1 MRSSL
6 TCQGMLGVATFL
18 LLAGVGQAGAAT
30 PAALDTWLKQ
40 AEMGPYQEAK
50 FDADALYQKA
60 KGEGKVTVYSYS
72 SRIVEVAKTF
82 EQRYP
87 GVKVQGFDMDSAE
100 IVTKVQAEQSAR
112 NYAADVVYM
121 KDPATALN
129 VLKAPGHLVNYVP
142 GDLVPL
148 LRPEHREPFLIHHLS
163 FDVLIYNAAG
173 QAKAPVSSLWDL
185 TKPEW
190 QGRVLFPDPQVLP
203 EFTEVLATI
212 VQHSPE
218 MAKEYERVFGK
229 PLQLSPG
236 VPDAGREW
244 IKRLLA
250 NKATVARST
259 NDVAK
264 AVGRAEPTKAPIGL
278 TAMSRLRDK
287 EKDPKLQFDIA
298 YDLQPVGAVTTGVLL
313 AIPSYATHPSAAKLL
328 IRWLMG
334 DAKGGEG
341 YTPYFVLGDA
351 PTRLD
356 QPLPSGMRAID
367 RRWYADPAYVWA
379 NGRAILDFWVANLK

>member
-1 MRSSL
+1 MRRL
-6 TCQGMLGVATFL
+6 LNPRTMLGLAVL
-18 LLAGVGQAGAAT
+18 LLGGIGGAFAQT
-30 PAALDTWLKQ
+30 PPALDAWLKQ
-40 AEMGPYQEAK
+40 AALGPYQEAK
-50 FDADALYQKA
+50 FDAETLYQKA
-60 KGEGKVTVYSYS
+60 KAEGRVTAYSYS
-72 SRIVEVAKTF
+72 SRIVEVGKTF

-87 GVKVQGFDMDSAE
+87 GIKVQGFDMDSAE
-100 IVTKVQAEQSAR
+100 IVTKVQAEQTAK

-129 VLKAPGHLVNYVP
+129 VLKTPDYLAYYVP
-142 GDLVPL
+142 GDLTAL
-148 LRPEHREPFLIHHLS
+148 LRLEYREPFLIHHQS
-163 FDVLIYNAAG
+163 FNVLIYNSAG

-212 VQHSPE
+212 VQHSPQ

-229 PLQLSPG
+229 ALQLSPG

-250 NKATVARST
+250 NRATLAKST
-259 NDVAK
+259 DDVATR
-264 AVGRAEPTKAPIGL
+264 VGRAEPAKAPIGL

-287 EKDPKLQFDIA
+287 EKNPKLQFDVA
-298 YDLQPVGAVTTGVLL
+298 YDLQPVAAVTTGVLL
-313 AIPSYATHPSAAKLL
+313 AIPSYAPHPNAAKLL

-341 YTPYFVLGDA
+341 YKPYFVLGDA
-351 PTRLD
+351 PTRSD
-356 QPLPSGMRAID
+356 QRLPSGMRNIE

-379 NGRAILDFWVANLK
+379 NRRAILDFWVANLK

>member
-1 MRSSL
+1 MRPSL
-6 TCQGMLGVATFL
+6 TCQGMLGVVAFL
-18 LLAGVGQAGAAT
+18 LLAGAGLAGAAT
-30 PAALDTWLKQ
+30 PAAMDAWLKQ

-50 FDADALYQKA
+50 FDADTLYQKA

-87 GVKVQGFDMDSAE
+87 GIKVQGFDMDSAE
-100 IVTKVQAEQSAR
+100 IVTKVQAEQSAK

-129 VLKAPGHLVNYVP
+129 ALKTPGHLVNYVP
-142 GDLVPL
+142 GDLVSL

-163 FDVLIYNAAG
+163 FDVLVYNSTG

-185 TKPEW
+185 TRPEW

-313 AIPSYATHPSAAKLL
+313 AVPSYATHPNAAKLL

-341 YTPYFVLGDA
+341 YAPYFVLGDA
-351 PTRLD
+351 PTRSD

>member
-1 MRSSL
+1 MRRSL
-6 TCQGMLGVATFL
+6 NRGSMLVLAAVL
-18 LLAGVGQAGAAT
+18 LGGFGLAFAQT
-30 PAALDTWLKQ
+30 PPGLDAWLRQAAL
-40 AEMGPYQEAK
+40 GPYQEAT
-50 FDADALYQKA
+50 FDVEALYQKA
-60 KGEGKVTVYSYS
+60 KADGRVTVYSYS
-72 SRIVEVAKTF
+72 SRIVEVAKSF

-87 GVKVQGFDMDSAE
+87 GIKVQGFDMDSAE
-100 IVTKVQAEQSAR
+100 IVTKVQAEQSAK

-121 KDPATALN
+121 KDPATALH
-129 VLKAPGHLVNYVP
+129 VLKNPGHLVSYVP
-142 GDLVPL
+142 GDLAAQ
-148 LRPEHREPFLIHHLS
+148 LRPEYREPFLIHHLS
-163 FDVLIYNAAG
+163 FDVLVYNSAG

-212 VQHSPE
+212 VQHSAE

-244 IKRLLA
+244 IVRLLA
-250 NKATVARST
+250 NKATVAKST

-264 AVGRAEPTKAPIGL
+264 AVGRAEPARAPIGL

-287 EKDPKLQFDIA
+287 EKDPKLQFDVA
-298 YDLQPVGAVTTGVLL
+298 YDLQPVAAVTTGVLL
-313 AIPSYATHPSAAKLL
+313 AVPSYAPHPSAAKLL

-341 YTPYFVLGDA
+341 YKPYSVLGDA
-351 PTRLD
+351 PTRSD
-356 QPLPSGMRAID
+356 QPLPSGMRAIE

>member
-1 MRSSL
+1 MRSQSIRL
-6 TCQGMLGVATFL
+6 ALLGAAVVL
-18 LLAGVGQAGAAT
+18 LLAGTGLVHAAT
-30 PAALDTWLKQ
+30 APGLEAWLKQ
-40 AEMGPYQEAK
+40 AELGPYQEAK
-50 FDADALYQKA
+50 FDGEGLYQKA
-60 KGEGKVTVYSYS
+60 KAEGRVAVYSYS
-72 SRIVEVAKTF
+72 SRIVEVGKTF

-87 GVKVQGFDMDSAE
+87 GIKVQGFDMDSTE
-100 IVTKVQAEQSAR
+100 IVTKVLAEQSAK
-112 NYAADVVYM
+112 NYVADVVYM
-121 KDPATALN
+121 KDPATALH
-129 VLKAPGHLVNYVP
+129 VLKTPGHLVGYVP
-142 GDLVPL
+142 GDLTAL
-148 LRPEHREPFLIHHLS
+148 LRPEYREPFLIHHLS
-163 FDVLIYNAAG
+163 FDVLVYNSAA

-212 VQHSPE
+212 VQHSAE

-229 PLQLSPG
+229 PLELTPG

-250 NKATVARST
+250 NRATVAKST
-259 NDVAK
+259 NDVAN
-264 AVGRAEPTKAPIGL
+264 AVGRAEPTRAPIGF

-287 EKDPKLQFDIA
+287 EKDPKLQFEVA

-313 AIPSYATHPSAAKLL
+313 AVPSYAPHPNAAKLL

-341 YTPYFVLGDA
+341 YKPYSVLGDA
-351 PTRLD
+351 PTRSD
-356 QPLPSGMRAID
+356 QPLPSGMRAIEH
-367 RRWYADPAYVWA
+367 RWYADAAYVWA
-379 NGRAILDFWVANLK
+379 NGRVILDFWLANLK

>member
-1 MRSSL
+1 MRWSFIH
-6 TCQGMLGVATFL
+6 GGILGLASL
-18 LLAGVGQAGAAT
+18 LLFAAAGLSGAAA
-30 PAALDTWLKQ
+30 PPGLDAWLKQ
-40 AEMGPYQEAK
+40 AELGPYQEAK
-50 FDADALYQKA
+50 FDAEALYQKA
-60 KGEGKVTVYSYS
+60 KAEGRVTVYSYS
-72 SRIVEVAKTF
+72 SRIVEVGKSF

-87 GVKVQGFDMDSAE
+87 GIKVQGFDMDSAE
-100 IVTKVQAEQSAR
+100 IVTKVQAEQSAK

-121 KDPATALN
+121 KDPATALH
-129 VLKAPGHLVNYVP
+129 VLKNPGHLVTFVP
-142 GDLVPL
+142 ADLTAL
-148 LRPEHREPFLIHHLS
+148 LRPEYREPFLIHHLS
-163 FDVLIYNAAG
+163 FDVLIYNSAG
-173 QAKAPVSSLWDL
+173 AGKAPVASLWDL

-218 MAKEYERVFGK
+218 MAREYERVLGK

-250 NKATVARST
+250 NRVTVAKST
-259 NDVAK
+259 NDVAT
-264 AVGRAEPTKAPIGL
+264 AVGRAEPARAPIGL

-287 EKDPKLQFDIA
+287 EKDPKLAFEVA
-298 YDLQPVGAVTTGVLL
+298 YDLQPVAAVTTGVLL
-313 AIPSYATHPSAAKLL
+313 AVPSSAPHPYSAKLL

-341 YTPYFVLGDA
+341 YKPYSVLGDA
-351 PTRLD
+351 PTRSD
-356 QPLPSGMRAID
+356 QPLPAGMRAID
-367 RRWYADPAYVWA
+367 HRWHADPAYVWA
-379 NGRAILDFWVANLK
+379 NGRAILDFWIANLK

>member
-1 MRSSL
+1 MRHAFVVRL
-6 TCQGMLGVATFL
+6 VVGLAL
-18 LLAGVGQAGAAT
+18 LLGLAGTGIAGEAA
-30 PAALDTWLKQ
+30 PAGLDAWLKQ
-40 AEMGPYQEAK
+40 AGFGPYQEAK
-50 FDADALYQKA
+50 FDAEALYQKA
-60 KGEGKVTVYSYS
+60 KAEGRVTVYSYS
-72 SRIVEVAKTF
+72 SRIVEVARTF

-87 GVKVQGFDMDSAE
+87 GIKVQAFDMDSAE
-100 IVTKVQAEQSAR
+100 IVTKVQAEQTAK

-121 KDPATALN
+121 KDPTTALH
-129 VLKAPGHLVNYVP
+129 VLKNPGHLVTYVP
-142 GDLVPL
+142 GDLAAL
-148 LRPEHREPFLIHHLS
+148 IRPEYREPFLIHHLS
-163 FDVLIYNAAG
+163 FDVLVYNSAG

-190 QGRVLFPDPQVLP
+190 QGRVQFPDPQVLP

-212 VQHSPE
+212 VQHSAE

-250 NKATVARST
+250 NRVTVAKST

-264 AVGRAEPTKAPIGL
+264 AVGRAEPARAPIGF

-287 EKDPKLQFDIA
+287 EKDPKLQFDVA
-298 YDLQPVGAVTTGVLL
+298 YDLQPVAAVTTGVLL
-313 AIPSYATHPSAAKLL
+313 AVPAYAPHPQAAKLL
-328 IRWLMG
+328 VRWLMG

-341 YTPYFVLGDA
+341 YKPYFVLGDA
-351 PTRLD
+351 PTRSD
-356 QPLPSGMRAID
+356 QPLPPGMRAIE

-379 NGRAILDFWVANLK
+379 TGRAILDFWLANLK

>member
-1 MRSSL
+1 MRSQSIRL
-6 TCQGMLGVATFL
+6 ALLGAAVVL
-18 LLAGVGQAGAAT
+18 LLAGIGLVHAAT
-30 PAALDTWLKQ
+30 APALEAWLKQ

-50 FDADALYQKA
+50 FDGEGLYQKA
-60 KGEGKVTVYSYS
+60 KAEGRVAVYSYS
-72 SRIVEVAKTF
+72 SRIVEVGKTF

-87 GVKVQGFDMDSAE
+87 GIKVQGFDMDSTE
-100 IVTKVQAEQSAR
+100 IVTKVLAEQSAK
-112 NYAADVVYM
+112 NHVADVVYM
-121 KDPATALN
+121 KDPATALH
-129 VLKAPGHLVNYVP
+129 VLKTPGHLVGYVP
-142 GDLVPL
+142 GDLTAL
-148 LRPEHREPFLIHHLS
+148 LRPEYREPFLIHHLS
-163 FDVLIYNAAG
+163 FDVLVYNSAA

-212 VQHSPE
+212 VQHSAE

-229 PLQLSPG
+229 PLELTPG

-250 NKATVARST
+250 NRATVAKST
-259 NDVAK
+259 NDVAN
-264 AVGRAEPTKAPIGL
+264 AVGRAEPTRAPIGF

-287 EKDPKLQFDIA
+287 EKDPKLQFEVA
-298 YDLQPVGAVTTGVLL
+298 YDLQPVGAVNTGVLL
-313 AIPSYATHPSAAKLL
+313 AVPSYAPHPNAAKLL

-341 YTPYFVLGDA
+341 YKPYSVLGDA
-351 PTRLD
+351 PTRSD
-356 QPLPSGMRAID
+356 QPLPSGMRAIEH
-367 RRWYADPAYVWA
+367 RWYADAAYVWA
-379 NGRAILDFWVANLK
+379 NGRVILDFWLANLK

>member
-1 MRSSL
+1 MWNAFVLRVL
-6 TCQGMLGVATFL
+6 VGMVMLLGVATVSV
-18 LLAGVGQAGAAT
+18 AGEAVPAGLDAWLRQAGF
-30 PAALDTWLKQ
+30 
-40 AEMGPYQEAK
+40 GPYQEAQ
-50 FDADALYQKA
+50 FDAEALYQKA
-60 KGEGKVTVYSYS
+60 KAEGRVTVYSYS
-72 SRIVEVAKTF
+72 SRIVEVARTF

-87 GVKVQGFDMDSAE
+87 GIKVQAFDMDSAE
-100 IVTKVQAEQSAR
+100 IVTKVLAEQTAK

-121 KDPATALN
+121 KDPSTALN
-129 VLKAPGHLVNYVP
+129 VLKAPGYLVAYVP

-163 FDVLIYNAAG
+163 FDVLIYNSAG
-173 QAKAPVSSLWDL
+173 QATSPVSSLWDL
-185 TKPEW
+185 TRPEW

-218 MAKEYERVFGK
+218 MAREYERVFGK

-250 NKATVARST
+250 NKVTVAKST

-264 AVGRAEPTKAPIGL
+264 AVGRADPARAPIGM

-298 YDLQPVGAVTTGVLL
+298 YDLQPVGAVTTGVML
-313 AIPSYATHPSAAKLL
+313 AVPSYAPHPNAAKLL
-328 IRWLMG
+328 VRWLMG

-341 YTPYFVLGDA
+341 YKPYFVLGDA
-351 PTRLD
+351 PTRSD
-356 QPLPSGMRAID
+356 QPLPPGMRLIE
-367 RRWYADPAYVWA
+367 RRWYTDPAYVWA
-379 NGRAILDFWVANLK
+379 NGRAILDFWLANLK

>member
-1 MRSSL
+1 MM
-6 TCQGMLGVATFL
+6 GPAAL
-18 LLAGVGQAGAAT
+18 LLLGGIGLAIAAT
-30 PAALDTWLKQ
+30 PPGLDAWLKQ
-40 AEMGPYQEAK
+40 VELGPYQEAK
-50 FDADALYQKA
+50 FDAEALYQKA
-60 KGEGKVTVYSYS
+60 KAEGRVTVYSYS

-87 GVKVQGFDMDSAE
+87 GIKVQAFDMDSAE
-100 IVTKVQAEQSAR
+100 IVTKVQAEQTAK

-121 KDPATALN
+121 KDPTTALH
-129 VLKAPGHLVNYVP
+129 VLKNPGHLVTYVP
-142 GDLVPL
+142 GDLTAL

-163 FDVLIYNAAG
+163 FDVLVYNSAG

-190 QGRVLFPDPQVLP
+190 QGRVQFPDPQVLP

-212 VQHSPE
+212 VQHSAE

-250 NKATVARST
+250 NRVTVARST

-264 AVGRAEPTKAPIGL
+264 AVGRAEPARAPIGF
-278 TAMSRLRDK
+278 TAMSRLRDR
-287 EKDPKLQFDIA
+287 EKDPKLQFDVA
-298 YDLQPVGAVTTGVLL
+298 YDLQPVAAVTTGVLL
-313 AIPSYATHPSAAKLL
+313 AVPAYAPHPQAAKLL
-328 IRWLMG
+328 VRWLMG

-341 YTPYFVLGDA
+341 YKPYFVLGDA
-351 PTRLD
+351 PTRSD
-356 QPLPSGMRAID
+356 QPLPPGMRAIE

-379 NGRAILDFWVANLK
+379 NGRAILDFWLANLK